1 MVRIIIFLS
10 DMCLFIFVDKNA
22 DRDQNSSLII
32 INIFYFN
39 IFSTFR
45 GEHTVIFRPSCR
57 IPCHLFTCHWIR
69 ITFIVLCLNLQSL
82 VTDVDEGGWCGRVFC
97 SWFRC
102 FRELPFV
109 YFSGVLSLICLVSTE
124 ILVCENQT
132 IWRLEIVL
140 TRIVAALLETNAM
153 AGFLKT
159 KCIKTGKEYCA
170 IKQMIVKDGRAKAI
184 AWRLVSCKMRFYNI
198 SEEKNSLNSQCAFCA
213 HFAVCSAH
221 FVLGMQCAFCSL

>member
-1 MVRIIIFLS
+1 MDVATKYLRRAIFEKQLTGLHVVRIIIFLG

-45 GEHTVIFRPSCR
+45 GEHTGIFRPSCR
-57 IPCHLFTCHWIR
+57 IPCHSFTCHWIR

-82 VTDVDEGGWCGRVFC
+82 VTDVDEGGWCVQGVSMWKSDYMKAWNCFNKDCGR
-97 SWFRC
+97 
-102 FRELPFV
+102 FV
-109 YFSGVLSLICLVSTE
+109 KNKIYQE
-124 ILVCENQT
+124 
-132 IWRLEIVL
+132 
-140 TRIVAALLETNAM
+140 
-153 AGFLKT
+153 
-159 KCIKTGKEYCA
+159 TGKEYCA

-184 AWRLVSCKMRFYNI
+184 AWHLVSCKMRFYNI

-213 HFAVCSAH
+213 HFAVCSVH
-221 FVLGMQCAFCSL
+221 FVLSMQCAFCSL

>member
-1 MVRIIIFLS
+1 MITCHLTSYRASRNQFCAISFHDHLHYCEILLVRFSIKIVLNII
-10 DMCLFIFVDKNA
+10 
-22 DRDQNSSLII
+22 SSLRIV
-32 INIFYFN
+32 
-39 IFSTFR
+39 FSL
-45 GEHTVIFRPSCR
+45 CA
-57 IPCHLFTCHWIR
+57 L
-69 ITFIVLCLNLQSL
+69 IVLCLNLQSL

-153 AGFLKT
+153 AGLLKT
-159 KCIKTGKEYCA
+159 KYIK
-170 IKQMIVKDGRAKAI
+170 KQARNI
-184 AWRLVSCKMRFYNI
+184 A
-198 SEEKNSLNSQCAFCA
+198 Q
-213 HFAVCSAH
+213 
-221 FVLGMQCAFCSL
+221 